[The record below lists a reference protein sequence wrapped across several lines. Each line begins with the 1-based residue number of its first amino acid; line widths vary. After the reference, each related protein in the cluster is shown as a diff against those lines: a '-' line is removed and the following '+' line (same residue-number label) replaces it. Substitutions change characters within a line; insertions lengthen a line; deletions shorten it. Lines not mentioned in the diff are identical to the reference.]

1 MRVSSVPSDPD
12 PAANSGEA
20 PRSPKR
26 VRYTSNIVGAFYFA
40 ADLFCLLAAV
50 PIAYFAYQTLFGETV
65 VAQVHLFAFTL
76 LVPSFFLLRASR
88 DSYSR
93 SFATVAP
100 DAADV
105 IFDAIVSVLLTT
117 ALVWMLG
124 AISEYSRGITL
135 LYLAVLTGALWLSRP
150 ALRWY
155 LGRLAKRGI
164 ISQRI
169 VFYGAD
175 AQSIEAM
182 RQLLDSLNLPH
193 LNFVGVIDD
202 RPRMR
207 QSGDLPFLGGSE
219 ELAELARRGEVD
231 QVLITVPELNRQRLQ
246 EIVEN
251 LSTVSV
257 DVSLI
262 PSQAVALA
270 PDYRVRLLGPVPVLT
285 MWQRPFRDINSFLK
299 RSEDLIVA
307 TVSLALLSPILLAT
321 ALLIKLS
328 SRGPVLFVQPRVGFN
343 NEVIKV
349 LKFRSMHVEHSDL
362 YGVETTSRHDPR
374 ITSVGR
380 WIRRLS
386 IDELPQLLNV
396 LAGSMSVV
404 GPRPHATHMK
414 VEDRYYVDAVRGYA
428 GRHRVKP
435 GITGLA
441 QVRGLRGEIRTI
453 ERAKRRVELDKE
465 YIDRWSI
472 TLDLW
477 ILVLTVRA
485 VLFDNDAY

>member
-1 MRVSSVPSDPD
+1 S
-12 PAANSGEA
+12 
-20 PRSPKR
+20 
-26 VRYTSNIVGAFYFA
+26 
-40 ADLFCLLAAV
+40 
-50 PIAYFAYQTLFGETV
+50 
-65 VAQVHLFAFTL
+65 L
-76 LVPSFFLLRASR
+76 LVPSFFLLRATR

-100 DAADV
+100 DATDV

-124 AISEYSRGITL
+124 AIGDYSRGITL
-135 LYLAVLTGALWLSRP
+135 LYLAFFTTALWLSRP

-155 LGRLAKRGI
+155 LRRLAKQGV

-175 AQSIEAM
+175 AKSIEAM
-182 RQLLDSLNLPH
+182 QQLLASLDLPH
-193 LNFVGVIDD
+193 LSFVGVIDD
-202 RPRMR
+202 RPRVR
-207 QSGDLPFLGGSE
+207 HIGDLPFLGGSE
-219 ELAELARRGEVD
+219 QLAALARRGEVD
-231 QVLITVPELNRQRLQ
+231 QVLITVADLNRQRLD

-262 PSQAVALA
+262 PSQAIDLA

-285 MWQRPFRDINSFLK
+285 MWLRPFRDINRFLK
-299 RSEDLIVA
+299 RAEDLIVA
-307 TVSLALLSPILLAT
+307 TTGVVLLSPLLLVT
-321 ALLIKLS
+321 ALLIKLT
-328 SRGPVLFVQPRVGFN
+328 SRGPILFVQPRVGFN
-343 NEVIKV
+343 NEIINV
-349 LKFRSMHVEHSDL
+349 LKFRSMYAEHSDL
-362 YGVETTSRHDPR
+362 HAAETTTRDDR
-374 ITSVGR
+374 RVTYVGR

-404 GPRPHATHMK
+404 GPRPHATQMK
-414 VEDRYYVDAVRGYA
+414 VEDRYYVDAVQGYA

-472 TLDLW
+472 ALDLW
-477 ILVLTVRA
+477 ILVLTLRA